1 MSVLDH
7 LANVPIFSELS
18 QADRKKLGKLMTSVN
33 FKEGKVLMRQGQHGN
48 EFLIILA
55 GTAKVEIDGVVVA
68 NLGPG
73 DFIGELAV
81 VANVP
86 RSATVTST
94 SPLEAEVLTR
104 SEFFSL
110 LDQPS
115 IAKKVL
121 IGAVKRLLVNDVR
134 RTN

>member
-18 QADRKKLGKLMTSVN
+18 QSDRKKLGKLMTSVN

-86 RSATVTST
+86 RSATVTTT
-94 SPLEAEVLTR
+94 SAVEAEVLTR